1 MAKPLDPNTPGAPG
15 TPEAPGGGGGGNGG
29 NGGIDR
35 DMTPLGSHQKM
46 NYGALAGSVG
56 LGLLFVLWQM
66 GAFSTE
72 EPETQEKTQQLQTH
86 TAPPLPP
93 PAAPPLLPQAAPP
106 PPPPAPL
113 FDEMAAERERL
124 LLLKVRGLQ
133 KNLFER
139 RRSKMLVVSDPASHQ
154 SAALPAAG
162 AAPSPQ
168 SISSPFGLD
177 PHAENPNTPRVG
189 DVGPVLEQEAVAA
202 RLLRTTG
209 YTITEGTVIP
219 AVMETAINSQ
229 LPGLVRALNSAD
241 VYSHDGSQLLIPKG
255 SRLVGRY
262 QSSIRRGQVRVF
274 IIWTRILR
282 ADGLSV
288 LINSPGTD
296 PLGRAGLE
304 GDVDTHFFQIFGA
317 AILLSVLDAGLD
329 IAVET
334 AKDQANNNTN
344 IGQGSFSGSGLD
356 RAGELALQD
365 SIQIQPTIHI
375 DQGTRISIMVAR
387 DLDFEAVEMAR
398 AAGQRK

>member
-1 MAKPLDPNTPGAPG
+1 M
-15 TPEAPGGGGGGNGG
+15 
-29 NGGIDR
+29 
-35 DMTPLGSHQKM
+35 
-46 NYGALAGSVG
+46 
-56 LGLLFVLWQM
+56 
-66 GAFSTE
+66 
-72 EPETQEKTQQLQTH
+72 
-86 TAPPLPP
+86 
-93 PAAPPLLPQAAPP
+93 
-106 PPPPAPL
+106 
-113 FDEMAAERERL
+113 
-124 LLLKVRGLQ
+124 
-133 KNLFER
+133 
-139 RRSKMLVVSDPASHQ
+139 
-154 SAALPAAG
+154 
-162 AAPSPQ
+162 
-168 SISSPFGLD
+168 
-177 PHAENPNTPRVG
+177 G

-262 QSSIRRGQVRVF
+262 QSSVRRGQVRVF

-329 IAVET
+329 IGTEVV
-334 AKDQANNNTN
+334 KDQGRNNTN
-344 IGQGSFSGSGLD
+344 IGQGSFSGSGLS
-356 RAGELALQD
+356 RAGEIALQD
-365 SIQIQPTIHI
+365 SIGIQPTIHI

>member
-1 MAKPLDPNTPGAPG
+1 MAEPLDPITPPPSSPPA
-15 TPEAPGGGGGGNGG
+15 GGNGE
-29 NGGIDR
+29 NRRIDR
-35 DMTPLGSHQKM
+35 DMTPLGSQQKY
-46 NYGALAGSVG
+46 NYGAFGIVVG
-56 LGLLFVLWQM
+56 LALLFVLWQA

-72 EPETQEKTQQLQTH
+72 PIETQEKTQPLQTLP
-86 TAPPLPP
+86 APPLRPP
-93 PAAPPLLPQAAPP
+93 PASPRPQPEP
-106 PPPPAPL
+106 YTPPAPPAP

-124 LLLKVRGLQ
+124 LLLQVQGLQ
-133 KNLFER
+133 KQLFER
-139 RRSKMLVVSDPASHQ
+139 RRSKMLVVSDPAAQPPAVQ
-154 SAALPAAG
+154 SAAPPADG
-162 AAPSPQ
+162 AAPSLSRPV
-168 SISSPFGLD
+168 GLD
-177 PHAENPNTPRVG
+177 PDGDNPHAIREG
-189 DVGPVLEQEAVAA
+189 DVGPVLEQAAVPA

-219 AVMETAINSQ
+219 AVMETAIHSQ

-241 VYSHDGSQLLIPKG
+241 VYSHDGTQLLIPKG

-262 QSSIRRGQVRVF
+262 QSTIRRGQSRVF

-334 AKDQANNNTN
+334 AKDQGSNTTT
-344 IGQGSFSGSGLD
+344 IGQGNISGSGLD
-356 RAGELALQD
+356 RAGEIALQD
-365 SIQIQPTIHI
+365 SIRIQPTIHI

-387 DLDFEAVEMAR
+387 DLDFEAVEIAR
-398 AAGQRK
+398 AAEQRK

>member
-1 MAKPLDPNTPGAPG
+1 
-15 TPEAPGGGGGGNGG
+15 
-29 NGGIDR
+29 
-35 DMTPLGSHQKM
+35 
-46 NYGALAGSVG
+46 
-56 LGLLFVLWQM
+56 
-66 GAFSTE
+66 
-72 EPETQEKTQQLQTH
+72 
-86 TAPPLPP
+86 
-93 PAAPPLLPQAAPP
+93 
-106 PPPPAPL
+106 
-113 FDEMAAERERL
+113 
-124 LLLKVRGLQ
+124 
-133 KNLFER
+133 
-139 RRSKMLVVSDPASHQ
+139 
-154 SAALPAAG
+154 
-162 AAPSPQ
+162 
-168 SISSPFGLD
+168 
-177 PHAENPNTPRVG
+177 
-189 DVGPVLEQEAVAA
+189 
-202 RLLRTTG
+202 
-209 YTITEGTVIP
+209 
-219 AVMETAINSQ
+219 METAINSQ

-262 QSSIRRGQVRVF
+262 QSSVRRGQVRVF

-334 AKDQANNNTN
+334 AKDQANNSTN

>member
-1 MAKPLDPNTPGAPG
+1 
-15 TPEAPGGGGGGNGG
+15 
-29 NGGIDR
+29 
-35 DMTPLGSHQKM
+35 
-46 NYGALAGSVG
+46 
-56 LGLLFVLWQM
+56 
-66 GAFSTE
+66 
-72 EPETQEKTQQLQTH
+72 
-86 TAPPLPP
+86 
-93 PAAPPLLPQAAPP
+93 
-106 PPPPAPL
+106 
-113 FDEMAAERERL
+113 MAAERERL

-139 RRSKMLVVSDPASHQ
+139 RRSKMLVVSDPASQQPAVQ
-154 SAALPAAG
+154 SAALPADG

-177 PHAENPNTPRVG
+177 PHAENPNTPRMG
-189 DVGPVLEQEAVAA
+189 DVGPVLQQEAVAA

-219 AVMETAINSQ
+219 AIMETAINSQ

-329 IAVET
+329 IGTET
-334 AKDQANNNTN
+334 VKDQ
-344 IGQGSFSGSGLD
+344 
-356 RAGELALQD
+356 GE
-365 SIQIQPTIHI
+365 
-375 DQGTRISIMVAR
+375 
-387 DLDFEAVEMAR
+387 
-398 AAGQRK
+398 